1 MPVRTHTYKVATL
14 FRSIL
19 FPHHQHTHTLL
30 LTQEHALPSSFYS
43 IATLI
48 LLASPLHQHHLL
60 TAVTSST
67 MEFFFPADVFTAYP
81 RQGPST
87 RTHPYGAAAGPSTN
101 IFSGCGFDS
110 HPFFA
115 DNLLDA
121 IQHERAAYARAQAER
136 ARRAEAARRA
146 KVAAARRAAEER
158 QAQAYLQHI
167 LEMQQREAQRRYH
180 LEQLHRQ
187 RQEAERQRRQQYEEY
202 QRRKAY
208 AIEKERQRIA
218 AARAAQEEDESK
230 QLFLALEDL
239 IFGGLNSF
247 FHAHQQDDD
256 DEDQEVELAH
266 KNDSAPAAPAPAPVT
281 APAPQAIDVKGKGKT
296 KDIFDDNSMDVD
308 NDENEDTAAA
318 AAAALVTTDEDPA
331 EVGPA
336 PSSAPASTESASVS
350 TPTPAP
356 APAPVNKAEQLVFSH
371 AFPADS
377 SFDKTTVRADQ
388 INVSVDE
395 AQGKVTVSGL
405 WNDQPSAP
413 AIATSP
419 TVRAASPTPSDSSSR
434 RGRSRSP
441 KHARVSD
448 VDENGEE
455 IVTPETNDGD
465 DDFVEVSFTRASSS
479 PAQQD
484 KIEKTFDLPQGA
496 NIEDLRAEL
505 SDEGL
510 KLFTT
515 VSG

>member
-1 MPVRTHTYKVATL
+1 
-14 FRSIL
+14 
-19 FPHHQHTHTLL
+19 
-30 LTQEHALPSSFYS
+30 
-43 IATLI
+43 
-48 LLASPLHQHHLL
+48 
-60 TAVTSST
+60 
-67 MEFFFPADVFTAYP
+67 MEFFFPTDVFAAYP

-87 RTHPYGAAAGPSTN
+87 RTHPFGAVAAGPSTN

-110 HPFFA
+110 HALFA
-115 DNLLDA
+115 DNFIDA

-158 QAQAYLQHI
+158 QAQAYLQH
-167 LEMQQREAQRRYH
+167 LLQMQQREAQRRYH
-180 LEQLHRQ
+180 LEQLHLQ

-218 AARAAQEEDESK
+218 AARAAQDDKDESK
-230 QLFLALEDL
+230 QLFLALEDF
-239 IFGGLNSF
+239 IFGLNSF
-247 FHAHQQDDD
+247 FRAAQQGD
-256 DEDQEVELAH
+256 DEDEDEEVELAH
-266 KNDSAPAAPAPAPVT
+266 KNDTQQAAP
-281 APAPQAIDVKGKGKT
+281 PAPQAIDVKGKAKAKET
-296 KDIFDDNSMDVD
+296 NDDNAMGVD
-308 NDENEDTAAA
+308 HEDSEDTAAA
-318 AAAALVTTDEDPA
+318 LMTIDEDPA

-336 PSSAPASTESASVS
+336 PSTTAEPTPVPASTI
-350 TPTPAP
+350 TPAP
-356 APAPVNKAEQLVFSH
+356 VSKTEQLVFSH

-377 SFDKTTVRADQ
+377 SFDRTTVRADQ

-395 AQGKVTVSGL
+395 AEHKVTVSGL

-413 AIATSP
+413 VVATSP
-419 TVRAASPTPSDSSSR
+419 TVRSASPTPSDTSSR

-441 KHARVSD
+441 KRARVSD

-465 DDFVEVSFTRASSS
+465 DDFVEVSFTRASE
-479 PAQQD
+479 ANKQD
-484 KIEKTFDLPQGA
+484 KVEKTFNLPQGA
-496 NIEDLRAEL
+496 NVEDLRAEL

-515 VSG
+515 VSA

>member
-1 MPVRTHTYKVATL
+1 
-14 FRSIL
+14 
-19 FPHHQHTHTLL
+19 
-30 LTQEHALPSSFYS
+30 
-43 IATLI
+43 
-48 LLASPLHQHHLL
+48 
-60 TAVTSST
+60 
-67 MEFFFPADVFTAYP
+67 MEFFFPVDVFAAYP

-87 RTHPYGAAAGPSTN
+87 RTHSYGAAAGPSTN

-110 HPFFA
+110 HAFFA
-115 DNLLDA
+115 DNLVDA

-146 KVAAARRAAEER
+146 KVVAARRAAEER

-218 AARAAQEEDESK
+218 AARAAQEDESK

-247 FHAHQQDDD
+247 FHSAQQDDQ
-256 DEDQEVELAH
+256 DEDQEIELAH
-266 KNDSAPAAPAPAPVT
+266 KNDTVPAASVA
-281 APAPQAIDVKGKGKT
+281 APQAIDVKGKGKA
-296 KDIFDDNSMDVD
+296 KEIHDDNAMDVD
-308 NDENEDTAAA
+308 NDDNNEDTAAA
-318 AAAALVTTDEDPA
+318 AAAALMTTDEDPA

-336 PSSAPASTESASVS
+336 PSSAPTTTESAPVS
-350 TPTPAP
+350 AP
-356 APAPVNKAEQLVFSH
+356 ISAPVNKTEQLVFSH
-371 AFPADS
+371 PFPADD
-377 SFDKTTVRADQ
+377 SFEKTSVRADQ

-395 AQGKVTVSGL
+395 TQRKVTVSGL

-413 AIATSP
+413 VAATSP
-419 TVRAASPTPSDSSSR
+419 TVRSASPTPSDTSSR

-441 KHARVSD
+441 KRARVSD

-479 PAQQD
+479 VQQD
-484 KIEKTFDLPQGA
+484 KIEKTFDLPQGT
-496 NIEDLRAEL
+496 NVEDLRAEL

-515 VSG
+515 VSA